1 MKLFKIPYD
10 DSDSAPD
17 KIISELRKDN
27 LNEGGFLP
35 YFDIGEIKKDNM
47 EERFLSALDETNKI
61 ISISGN
67 HSISKSLINSFS
79 KRYNNCGIVIFD
91 AHPDCEDGND
101 LLPSLINAGIKKQN
115 IILIGMRSWKKQ
127 EFSFLKNNR
136 IRYFE
141 MEKIIEMGKRDIIET
156 VMEAARNFEALYIS
170 IDLDVLDP
178 SFAPGVDC
186 YEPGGLSSR
195 DLLFFLHRLKKLQ
208 NLKAIDITE
217 LKPEKDVNGL
227 TAKLAAK
234 LVIEMC

>member
-1 MKLFKIPYD
+1 MKLFKIPFD

-17 KIISELRKDN
+17 KIISEIKQSA
-27 LNEGGFLP
+27 LNEDGFLP
-35 YFDIGEIKKDNM
+35 VFDIGELKKDNI

-61 ISISGN
+61 VSISGN
-67 HSISKSLINSFS
+67 HSIAIQLINSFS
-79 KRYNNCGIVIFD
+79 KKHNNCGIVIFD
-91 AHPDCEDGND
+91 AHPDCEDEND
-101 LLPSLINAGIKKQN
+101 LLPSIIKNKVKNGN
-115 IILIGMRSWKKQ
+115 IILIGLRSWKKQ
-127 EFSFLKNNR
+127 ELSFLKDNK

-141 MEKIIEMGKRDIIET
+141 MKKIIEFGKKDIIET
-156 VMEAARNFEALYIS
+156 IMETARNFEALYVS

-178 SFAPGVDC
+178 SFAPGVGC

-234 LVIEMC
+234 IVVEMC